1 MTLPV
6 VVHPDRLRAD
16 TSRVVAQLF
25 LPGEGVASTHSRAAQ
40 IVDRVLELPA
50 AEVGRLAHDLLAEF
64 GPRHVDTVELLRA
77 NARAVGSRV
86 QTTTPISDDQSIVL
100 GATFTAEYAVEAAAL
115 CNPSAVEH
123 PDQSGLQP
131 GQLRVALALRAIGEG
146 HISSIEFTEAVIG
159 PGDAWSFAPR
169 QGPVATATIL
179 PGHWHSN
186 RLRAALEHED
196 QVNELTSW
204 VLDRLPAA
212 FTGVD
217 VEAAIAALPS
227 QLLHHRDSGAALS
240 ALRDMV
246 SSTYVARFD
255 PATDLGQRVLLPA
268 AAEEHNGMEDAR
280 LVRFTGDD
288 GGVAYRATYT
298 AYDGRDIAP
307 RLITTPD
314 FASFAVHRLSGP
326 SARNKGMALFPRPV
340 GGRQLALARTDG
352 ESISLASS
360 ADGFLWSGETV
371 LHTPTEPWEI
381 VQTGNCGSP
390 IETDRGWLVLT
401 HGVGPFRVY
410 SISALLLD
418 IDDPSLVLARSTEPI
433 LRPTGPDRDGYVPN
447 VVYSC
452 GGLVHDGRLWVP
464 IGIGDAQ
471 VGVFSMDLAALL
483 DSMRPTGSAY
493 RRRSVRTGGPDLKL
507 TGLPTLG

>member
-1 MTLPV
+1 M
-6 VVHPDRLRAD
+6 
-16 TSRVVAQLF
+16 VAQLF

-40 IVDRVLELPA
+40 IVDRVLALPGP
-50 AEVGRLAHDLLAEF
+50 VVSTLAHDLVADF
-64 GPRHVDTVELLRA
+64 GPRHVDTVDLLRA

-86 QTTTPISDDQSIVL
+86 QSTTPISDEQSIVL
-100 GATFTAEYAVEAAAL
+100 GATFTAEYAIEGAAL

-131 GQLRVALALRAIGEG
+131 GQLRVAVALRAIGEG
-146 HISSIEFTEAVIG
+146 HVSSIEFTEAVIG
-159 PGDAWSFAPR
+159 PGDAWSFVPR
-169 QGPVATATIL
+169 RSPVATATIL
-179 PGHWHSN
+179 PARWHSS

-204 VLDRLPAA
+204 VLDRLPPI

-217 VEAAIAALPS
+217 VEAAIAALPPE
-227 QLLHHRDSGAALS
+227 LLHHRDSGVALNT
-240 ALRDMV
+240 LRDMV
-246 SSTYVARFD
+246 SSAYIARFD
-255 PATDLGQRVLLPA
+255 PDTDLGQRVLLPA
-268 AAEEHNGMEDAR
+268 AVEEHNGMEDAR
-280 LVRFTGDD
+280 LVRFTADD
-288 GGVAYRATYT
+288 GSTAYRATYT

-314 FASFAVHRLSGP
+314 LVSFSIHRLSGP
-326 SARNKGMALFPRPV
+326 SARNKGMALFPRTV
-340 GGRQLALARTDG
+340 GGRHLALARTDG

-360 ADGFLWSGETV
+360 PDGFVWSGATLLNIPV
-371 LHTPTEPWEI
+371 EPWEM

-410 SISALLLD
+410 SISAILLD
-418 IDDPSLVLARSTEPI
+418 LDDPSVVLGRARRPI
-433 LRPTGPDRDGYVPN
+433 LQPEGPDREGYVPN

-452 GGLVHDGRLWVP
+452 GGIVHDGRLWVP

-471 VGVFSMDLAALL
+471 VGVFSTDLEELL
-483 DSMRPTGSAY
+483 DFTQAS
-493 RRRSVRTGGPDLKL
+493 RTPAL
-507 TGLPTLG
+507 T